1 MATDPKEVPAHCKA
15 LSGDP
20 ILSPRAITSLLSKA
34 LFQYCIPHRLTAGLG
49 SVLWADFD
57 HPASKA
63 GSSSQHG
70 GGKVQLET
78 HLLQHSYQNQQREME
93 IPSKNTLPFNK

>member
-1 MATDPKEVPAHCKA
+1 MATDPKEVPALYKT
-15 LSGDP
+15 LSGDL

-34 LFQYCIPHRLTAGLG
+34 LFQYCIPHRLVAGLG

-78 HLLQHSYQNQQREME
+78 HLLQHSYQN
-93 IPSKNTLPFNK
+93 